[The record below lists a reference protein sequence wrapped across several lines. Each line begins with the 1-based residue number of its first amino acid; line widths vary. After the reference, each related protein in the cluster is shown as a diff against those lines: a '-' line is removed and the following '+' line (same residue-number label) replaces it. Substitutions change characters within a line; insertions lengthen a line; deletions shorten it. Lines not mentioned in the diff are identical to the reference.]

1 MTSRPKAVLATGNA
15 GKLRELEALLGDYW
29 NLLPQADLGIDEIAE
44 TGHSLL
50 ENALIK
56 ARHAS
61 ASSGLPAIADDSG
74 LEVEALGGEPGVQS
88 SRYAGERADAAANNA
103 KLLEALNKTPP
114 DQRTARF
121 RCVIVFVRRADDP
134 DPVVAEG
141 VWEGTISQVRSGE
154 GGFGYDPVFVDAVS
168 GRTAAELEP
177 EEKRARSH
185 RGQAVRCLLR
195 QLEATGIPTQ
205 CGSGYAQPARFPGN
219 S

>member
-15 GKLRELEALLGDYW
+15 GKLREFEALLGKHW
-29 NLLPQADLGIDEIAE
+29 ILLPQADLGINGIEE
-44 TGHSLL
+44 TGSSFL

-61 ASSGLPAIADDSG
+61 ACSGLPAIADDSG
-74 LEVEALGGEPGVQS
+74 LEVEALSGDPGVHS
-88 SRYAGERADAAANNA
+88 ARYAGEGANAAANNA
-103 KLLEALNKTPP
+103 KLLDALSKTPP

-121 RCVIVFVRRADDP
+121 RCVVAFVRRADDP

-141 VWEGTISQVRSGE
+141 VWEGTISRVPAGE
-154 GGFGYDPVFVDAVS
+154 GGFGYDPVFVDPVS

-177 EEKRARSH
+177 VEKRARSH

-195 QLEATGIPTQ
+195 QLEAAGIP
-205 CGSGYAQPARFPGN
+205 GPRM
-219 S
+219 